1 MVKAAMELGTHRK
14 NRPLN
19 PINNTKAR
27 RLTYLKRKDCIK
39 KKTMELGILCGI
51 DTCTVILGPDG
62 EVETWPENPTHVKS
76 IIGKYREHGKKS
88 ARPTGEKTNPNVGL
102 LGWDDDWVSGLS
114 VGELWSLLGDL
125 DLKLEAV
132 ENRVGFLNLLNKE
145 QGKNRVGFMN
155 VLNNDEQGNG
165 LDFPLNYWP
174 MEQSVEPLVS
184 GYSWFPLNAQPSS
197 FYGVLDHQFVPV
209 ADNHLQPFP
218 MDETL
223 LGLGNGFLVEP
234 VGTPSGEASVSFD
247 GDSYQNF
254 GNYANDYTQKFI
266 PRDELIYSQV
276 SPLAEALLGTS
287 YGNPTQFV
295 DNEFGEG
302 AAAFNFNNCSS
313 HCSQGELQL
322 W

>member
-1 MVKAAMELGTHRK
+1 MVKAAMELGTHQK

-39 KKTMELGILCGI
+39 KKTMELGILCGT
-51 DTCTVILGPDG
+51 DTCTIILGPDG
-62 EVETWPENPTHVKS
+62 EVETWPENQTQVKS
-76 IIGKYREHGKKS
+76 IIRKYRECGKKS
-88 ARPTGEKTNPNVGL
+88 ALPTSEKTNPNVGL

-132 ENRVGFLNLLNKE
+132 ENRVGLLNVLNKE
-145 QGKNRVGFMN
+145 QGKNRVGFLN

-184 GYSWFPLNAQPSS
+184 GYPCFPLNAQPSS

-209 ADNHLQPFP
+209 AENHLQPFS

-234 VGTPSGEASVSFD
+234 VGTPSGEALVSFD
-247 GDSYQNF
+247 GDSYQNV

-266 PRDELIYSQV
+266 PRDEFYSQI

-302 AAAFNFNNCSS
+302 AAAAFNFNNCSS